1 VIVKSDF
8 PLKEYNTFGIAARAK
23 HFVSIATSEEL
34 VQFLTESE
42 LRQELKLV
50 LGGGSNMLLTQD
62 VDGTVLHINISG
74 KRFVEETETHAI
86 VEAGAGE
93 NWHEVVLWALDHDL
107 GGIENLSLIP
117 GNIGTAPVQNIGAYG
132 VELKDTFHSLQ
143 AVSIADGRVRSFSLD
158 ECQFGYR
165 DSVFKNAAKGNYI
178 ITSVQLK
185 LNKPPFRISTHY
197 GAIQAELEKTGITNP
212 SIVDVSKAVIAIR
225 QSKLPDPKV
234 LGNSGSFF
242 KNPILTSELA
252 NSLKKNYP
260 ELPVYDAAEGF
271 KKVAAGWLIE
281 KAGLKGYRDGDAGV
295 HAKQAL
301 VLVNYG
307 SATGSEILALSKYV
321 IATVKTQFG
330 ITLEAE
336 VNII

>member
-1 VIVKSDF
+1 MIVKSDF
-8 PLKEYNTFGIAARAK
+8 PLKEYNTFGIAVRAK
-23 HFVSIATSEEL
+23 HFVSVATTEEL
-34 VQFLTESE
+34 VHFLTESE
-42 LRQELKLV
+42 LQNELKLV

-62 VDGTVLHINISG
+62 VDGTVLHINITG
-74 KRFVEETETHAI
+74 KRVIEETDTYAI

-93 NWHEVVLWALDHDL
+93 NWHEVVLWALDQNL

-132 VELKDTFHSLQ
+132 AELKDTFHSLK
-143 AVSIADGRVRSFSLD
+143 AVSIADGNTRTFNLN

-165 DSVFKNAAKGNYI
+165 DSAFKNEAKGKYI

-185 LNKPPFRISTHY
+185 LNKPPFTVSTHY
-197 GAIQAELEKTGITNP
+197 GAIQSELEKMGITNP
-212 SIVDVSKAVIAIR
+212 SLVDVSNAVIAIR

-242 KNPILTSELA
+242 KNPILPAEVA
-252 NSLKKNYP
+252 ESLKDIHP
-260 ELPVYDAAEGF
+260 ELPVYDAAPSF

-281 KAGLKGYRDGDAGV
+281 KAGLKGYRSGDAGV
-295 HAKQAL
+295 HVKQAL

-307 SATGSEILALSKYV
+307 SATGSEILALSKHV
-321 IATVKTQFG
+321 IDTVKEQFG
-330 ITLEAE
+330 VTLEAE

>member
-1 VIVKSDF
+1 MIVKSDF
-8 PLKEYNTFGIAARAK
+8 PLKEYNTFGIAVRAK
-23 HFVSIATSEEL
+23 HFVSVATTEEL
-34 VQFLTESE
+34 VHFLTESE
-42 LRQELKLV
+42 LRNELKLV

-62 VDGTVLHINISG
+62 VDGTVLHINITG
-74 KRFVEETETHAI
+74 KRVIEETDTYAI

-93 NWHEVVLWALDHDL
+93 NWHEVVLWALDQNL

-132 VELKDTFHSLQ
+132 VELKDTFHSLE
-143 AVSIADGRVRSFSLD
+143 AVSIADGNTRTFNLN

-165 DSVFKNAAKGNYI
+165 DSVFNNEAKGKYI

-185 LNKPPFRISTHY
+185 LNKPPFTVSTHY
-197 GAIQAELEKTGITNP
+197 GAIQAELEKLGITNP
-212 SIVDVSKAVIAIR
+212 SLVDVSNAVIAIR

-242 KNPILTSELA
+242 KNPILPAEVA
-252 NSLKKNYP
+252 ESLKDIHP
-260 ELPVYDAAEGF
+260 ELPVYDAAPSF

-281 KAGLKGYRDGDAGV
+281 KAGLKGYRSGDAGV

-307 SATGSEILALSKYV
+307 SATGSEILALSKHV
-321 IATVKTQFG
+321 IDTVKEQFG
-330 ITLEAE
+330 VTFEAE

>member
-1 VIVKSDF
+1 MIVKSEF
-8 PLKEYNTFGIAARAK
+8 PLKEYNTFGIAVRAK
-23 HFVSIATSEEL
+23 HFVSVATTEEL
-34 VQFLTESE
+34 VHFLTESE
-42 LRQELKLV
+42 LRNELKLV

-62 VDGTVLHINISG
+62 VDGTVLHINITG
-74 KRFVEETETHAI
+74 KRVIEETDTYAI

-93 NWHEVVLWALDHDL
+93 NWHEVVLWALDQNL

-132 VELKDTFHSLQ
+132 VELKDTFHSLK
-143 AVSIADGRVRSFSLD
+143 AVSIADGNTRTFNLN

-165 DSVFKNAAKGNYI
+165 DSVFKNEAKGKYI

-185 LNKPPFRISTHY
+185 LNKPPFTVSTHY
-197 GAIQAELEKTGITNP
+197 GAIQAELEKMGITNP
-212 SIVDVSKAVIAIR
+212 SLVDVSNAVIAIR

-242 KNPILTSELA
+242 KNPILPAEVA
-252 NSLKKNYP
+252 ESLKDIHP
-260 ELPVYDAAEGF
+260 ELPVYDAAPSF

-281 KAGLKGYRDGDAGV
+281 KAGLKGYRSGDAGV

-307 SATGSEILALSKYV
+307 SATGSEILALSKHV
-321 IATVKTQFG
+321 IDTVREQFG
-330 ITLEAE
+330 VTLEAE